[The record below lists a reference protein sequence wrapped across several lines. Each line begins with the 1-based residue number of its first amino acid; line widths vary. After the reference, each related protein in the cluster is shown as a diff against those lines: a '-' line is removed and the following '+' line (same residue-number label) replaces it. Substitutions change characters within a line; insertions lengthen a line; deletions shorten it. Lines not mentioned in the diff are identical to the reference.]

1 MRRIII
7 ALVSL
12 TLLAVAG
19 GCGSS
24 TTNKAPDGGAEQ
36 SNFEPFRAKDLD
48 GKPVNL
54 ADSVGRD
61 VIFVSF
67 WATYCEP
74 CKAEM
79 PFLQR
84 FHDSYAKDGLAIVS
98 VALDGPDTSAEVAP
112 YIRKQG
118 YTFRVVLDDS
128 GDIAQSLNP
137 SSTAPFAILVGR
149 DGRVVRRI
157 TGFQP
162 SEADHLEGELKS
174 LLAPVPAPQ

>member
-118 YTFRVVLDDS
+118 YTFRVVLDES

-137 SSTAPFAILVGR
+137 SSTAPFAIMVDRSGK
-149 DGRVVRRI
+149 VVRRI

-162 SEADHLEGELKS
+162 SEAEHLEAELKS
-174 LLAPVPAPQ
+174 LLTP

>member
-84 FHDSYAKDGLAIVS
+84 FHDSYAKDGLTIVS

-118 YTFRVVLDDS
+118 YTFPVVLDRRR
-128 GDIAQSLNP
+128 GDIAQALNP
-137 SSTAPFAILVGR
+137 LADRPVRGPRRPRRPRRARTIDRLPALRGR
-149 DGRVVRRI
+149 PPRGRAEV
-157 TGFQP
+157 
-162 SEADHLEGELKS
+162 A
-174 LLAPVPAPQ
+174 LLGAPQ